1 MLSTVELLDLARHHQ
16 GDVSDYR
23 ISQLLGL
30 TPKHVSNYRVGRSRP
45 ENPIA
50 MRLAELAGVDPVEA
64 VAAVNIERATS
75 PEQRAVWEA
84 ILQRVSQ
91 SKKGRKTS

>member
-1 MLSTVELLDLARHHQ
+1 MLSTIELLDLAKKRQ
-16 GDVSDYR
+16 GDVTDYR
-23 ISQLLGL
+23 ISKLLGL
-30 TPKHVSNYRVGRSRP
+30 TPTRISNYRVGRSRP
-45 ENPIA
+45 ENPVA

-64 VAAVNIERATS
+64 VAAVNIERATTD
-75 PEQRAVWEA
+75 EDRAVWEA